1 VKRRRKQRDPWKLQF
16 LKNFPVGVLIGACIS
31 FSIAWLLD
39 EAVREAF
46 VENIVRFTTIFAALL
61 GSGLAVAGVLANIEV
76 QNERHFAERNSR
88 LNASKA
94 MLPSILAEL
103 SRRCEHNAMIAL
115 LNSKNALLP
124 SEKLPNH
131 LEKYL
136 KAEIAPFISDHEF
149 NTFKECLELADDESS
164 GILRYIVHRYQICYS
179 GCHEYDFP
187 EVERD
192 HLARV
197 TSPKSLY
204 LAYEWNCLN
213 MLLEHCLPYS
223 RSEVPRIP
231 NEFASSRFSNIFSG
245 STQSNFSTVVRVI
258 SDYILEAEAS
268 SKRGVSDLSDS
279 KGNIDLRY
287 LISEK
292 LI

>member
-1 VKRRRKQRDPWKLQF
+1 MD
-16 LKNFPVGVLIGACIS
+16 NTI
-31 FSIAWLLD
+31 
-39 EAVREAF
+39 
-46 VENIVRFTTIFAALL
+46 RFTTIFAALL
-61 GSGLAVAGVLANIEV
+61 GSGLAVTGVLANIEV
-76 QNERHFAERNSR
+76 QDESRFDERNSR
-88 LNASKA
+88 LNANKA

-103 SRRCEHNAMIAL
+103 SRRCEHNAMIVL

-124 SEKLPNH
+124 DEKLPTH

-136 KAEIAPFISDHEF
+136 QAELAPFITDHEF
-149 NTFKECLELADDESS
+149 NTFKECLELADDESR
-164 GILRYIVHRYQICYS
+164 GVLRYIVHRYQICYS
-179 GCHEYDFP
+179 GCHDYDFP

-197 TSPKSLY
+197 TSPKSLH

-231 NEFASSRFSNIFSG
+231 YELASWRFSNIFSG
-245 STQSNFSTVVRVI
+245 ASQSNFSSVVRVV
-258 SDYILEAEAS
+258 SDYFAEAKAS
-268 SKRGVSDLSDS
+268 SKRLVDDLSDS

-287 LISEK
+287 LMDEK
-292 LI
+292 LL